1 MADPLDCLCANSP
14 TGRQRIMQ
22 ALSLTIAT
30 RREHMGLGCD
40 GGSHSASGV
49 KAMSEPKQLWS
60 VTAGLYAI
68 AAALLILAGALG
80 NSLGAPRRYQ
90 FASSSMAGGQ

>member
-1 MADPLDCLCANSP
+1 
-14 TGRQRIMQ
+14 
-22 ALSLTIAT
+22 
-30 RREHMGLGCD
+30 
-40 GGSHSASGV
+40 
-49 KAMSEPKQLWS
+49 MSEPKQLWS

-90 FASSSMAGGQ
+90 FASSSMAGGQAVWRGDMLTGHVALCATDNLRSEWSANNAPKGAVTGC